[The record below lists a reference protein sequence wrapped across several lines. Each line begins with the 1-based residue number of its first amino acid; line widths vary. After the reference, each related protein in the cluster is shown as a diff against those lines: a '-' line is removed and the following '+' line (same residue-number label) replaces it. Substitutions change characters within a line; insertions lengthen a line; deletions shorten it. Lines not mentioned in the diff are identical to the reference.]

1 LRIFF
6 FLAALT
12 NFVILIL
19 RGCFQIQAAFFY
31 LRRAHLSCMCA
42 DPSSCIRSDA
52 AEASI
57 AITIKRFLHAAAIDK
72 SLFAAPI
79 PNIRPGI
86 AFRRCSPLSLSP
98 DK

>member
-1 LRIFF
+1 MRIPQ
-6 FLAALT
+6 
-12 NFVILIL
+12 V
-19 RGCFQIQAAFFY
+19 AFG
-31 LRRAHLSCMCA
+31 
-42 DPSSCIRSDA
+42 DA

-79 PNIRPGI
+79 PNIRSGI
-86 AFRRCSPLSLSP
+86 AFRRSRLSSLSP